1 MLTTLRREYAQLVT
15 SGGQL
20 LLLFVGIHMESRI
33 GWLWCLGAMSLISL
47 FAWYSALH
55 RLRAVSG
62 TPTSRIGSAAQ
73 GYAELIGHGEAYAT
87 PLLSK
92 YSLLPCLWCR
102 YKLERHDSSGD
113 NKGWHT
119 VESGEISA
127 PFIIDDGT
135 GKCMVDPQGAE
146 ILTRHKD
153 SWTLNDH
160 RYTEWRLL
168 DIDFIYTLGEFKTE
182 GGSNTTL
189 THEELVKRVLSEWKM
204 DNENLMKRFDLNNN
218 GVLDMQEWMLARS
231 AAKREAEKRLNE
243 ALAEPDTNFM
253 LQPRDGRLFLISN
266 LEHDKL
272 ANRYTLWAWAHI
284 VILFGALGSLSWLMQ
299 HPAL

>member
-1 MLTTLRREYAQLVT
+1 MLVTLRREYAQLIT

-20 LLLFVGIHMESRI
+20 LLLLVGFHLESRT
-33 GWLWCLGAMSLISL
+33 GWVWCLGGMALVSLS
-47 FAWYSALH
+47 AWYSTLY

-62 TPTSRIGSAAQ
+62 MATSRIGSAAQ
-73 GYAELIGHGEAYAT
+73 GYVELIGHGEAYGT
-87 PLLSK
+87 PILSR

-102 YKLERHDSSGD
+102 YKLERRSSD
-113 NKGWHT
+113 NKGWNT
-119 VESGEISA
+119 EESGENSA

-135 GKCMVDPQGAE
+135 GKCVVDPQGAE

-153 SWTLNDH
+153 SWMKGDH
-160 RYTEWRLL
+160 RYTEWKLI
-168 DIDFIYTLGEFKTE
+168 DIDTIYALGEFKTI

-189 THEELVKRVLSEWKM
+189 THDELVKQVLSEWKM
-204 DNENLMKRFDLNNN
+204 NNEDLLKRFDLNNN

-266 LEHDKL
+266 FDQDKL
-272 ANRYTLWAWAHI
+272 ALRYKLWTWAHFFI
-284 VILFGALGSLSWLMQ
+284 FFGALIGITWLLQ
-299 HPAL
+299 QPPF

>member
-1 MLTTLRREYAQLVT
+1 MLTTFRREYSQLVT

-20 LLLFVGIHMESRI
+20 ILLFVGIQMESRI
-33 GWLWCLGAMSLISL
+33 GWLWCLALMSCISL

-55 RLRAVSG
+55 RLRAISG

-73 GYAELIGHGEAYAT
+73 GYVELVGHGEAYGT
-87 PLLSK
+87 PLLSR

-102 YKLERHDSSGD
+102 YKLERRSSD
-113 NKGWHT
+113 NKGWQT
-119 VESGEISA
+119 EESGEISA
-127 PFIIDDGT
+127 PFLIDDGT
-135 GKCMVDPQGAE
+135 GKCVVDPQGAE

-153 SWTLNDH
+153 SWTLAGK

-168 DIDFIYTLGEFKTE
+168 DIDFIYTLGEFKTV

-189 THEELVKRVLSEWKM
+189 THDELVKRVLSEWKM
-204 DNENLMKRFDLNNN
+204 DNDDLMKRFDLNNN

-231 AAKREAEKRLNE
+231 AAKREAEKRLIE

-253 LQPRDGRLFLISN
+253 LQPHDGRLFLISN
-266 LEHDKL
+266 LDHDKL
-272 ANRYTLWAWAHI
+272 SNRYLLWAWAHI
-284 VILFGALGSLSWLMQ
+284 VILFGSLAGVAWLLNNAQ
-299 HPAL
+299 FQ